1 MKYIYEVHGRNH
13 DQIFSFDLEFEVE
26 FSTFSS
32 KVVLPTKA
40 TKLIK
45 VVKLRV
51 LSTFVVCA
59 EGYLTQETWL
69 KLNWNLMTE

>member
-13 DQIFSFDLEFEVE
+13 DQIFIFDLEFEVE

-40 TKLIK
+40 TKL
-45 VVKLRV
+45 KL
-51 LSTFVVCA
+51 
-59 EGYLTQETWL
+59 
-69 KLNWNLMTE
+69 WNLEYLVLLSYVQKVT